1 MTNGNGPAPMQK
13 RRRRVMTKFNT
24 EATQIRELTAD
35 ELDFVSGGETKKT
48 AKPKEQPLP
57 YLVVTMEDVII
68 TGVQ

>member
-1 MTNGNGPAPMQK
+1 MSRADAE

-48 AKPKEQPLP
+48 AKPKEQPQT
-57 YLVVTMEDVII
+57 YFVVTLENTLVSSF
-68 TGVQ
+68 